1 MANSKIEQGT
11 PTMEQTLN
19 KQEVFFL
26 KYKKAIVIAVVAVI
40 VIIAGSI
47 AYNTFYA
54 GPREDKAATAM
65 AKAQELFAA
74 QQYELAL
81 KGDKSFEGFLQV
93 ASNYSGTDAANLA
106 NLYAG
111 LCYANLDKWQDAVK
125 YLDQFSSQDD
135 AFISPSAMAAL
146 GNAYAHTKQIDKAV
160 SCLKKAADMANSE
173 AKDGVNISVAPTC
186 LMQAA
191 RLLESQNKNDEALSI
206 YKEIKTK
213 YVKSYYNS
221 EIDKYIERLTK

>member
-1 MANSKIEQGT
+1 MANKIDFGANSHVETPSKSEAIFVKFK
-11 PTMEQTLN
+11 
-19 KQEVFFL
+19 KQIL
-26 KYKKAIVIAVVAVI
+26 IAVAAII
-40 VIIAGSI
+40 VIIAGVI
-47 AYNTFYA
+47 LYNAYVA

-74 QQYELAL
+74 QQYDLAL

-125 YLDQFSSQDD
+125 YLDQFSTKDD
-135 AFISPSAMAAL
+135 AFISPSSMAAL

-160 SCLKKAADMANSE
+160 SCLKKAADMANAE
-173 AKDGVNISVAPTC
+173 AKDGVNISIAPTC

-191 RLLESQNKNDEALSI
+191 RLLESQKKNDEALGI

-221 EIDKYIERLTK
+221 EIDKYIERLNK

>member
-11 PTMEQTLN
+11 PTMEQTIN
-19 KQEVFFL
+19 KQEAFFL
-26 KYKKAIVIAVVAVI
+26 KYKKAIVVAVVAVI

-65 AKAQELFAA
+65 DKAQELFAA

-111 LCYANLDKWQDAVK
+111 LCYANLDKWQDAIK

>member
-1 MANSKIEQGT
+1 MANSKNEQGT

-19 KQEVFFL
+19 KQEAFFL
-26 KYKKAIVIAVVAVI
+26 KYKKAIVCAVVAVI

-47 AYNTFYA
+47 AYNNFYA

-74 QQYELAL
+74 QQYDLAL

-125 YLDQFSSQDD
+125 YLDQFSTKDD
-135 AFISPSAMAAL
+135 AFISPSSMAAL

-160 SCLKKAADMANSE
+160 SCLKKAADMANAE
-173 AKDGVNISVAPTC
+173 AKDGVNISIAPTC

-191 RLLESQNKNDEALSI
+191 RLLESQKKNDEALSI

-221 EIDKYIERLTK
+221 EIDKYIERLNK

>member
-19 KQEVFFL
+19 KQEAFFL
-26 KYKKAIVIAVVAVI
+26 KYKKAIVVAVVAVI

-125 YLDQFSSQDD
+125 YLDQFSTQDD

-173 AKDGVNISVAPTC
+173 AKDDVNISVAPTC

>member
-19 KQEVFFL
+19 KQEAFFL

-54 GPREDKAATAM
+54 GPREDKAATAI

-125 YLDQFSSQDD
+125 YLDQFSTQDD

-191 RLLESQNKNDEALSI
+191 RLLESQNKDDEALSI

>member
-19 KQEVFFL
+19 KQEAFFL
-26 KYKKAIVIAVVAVI
+26 KYKKAIVVAVVAVI

-54 GPREDKAATAM
+54 GPREDKAATSM

>member
-19 KQEVFFL
+19 KQEAFFL
-26 KYKKAIVIAVVAVI
+26 KYKKAIVVAVIAVI

-160 SCLKKAADMANSE
+160 SCFKKAADMANSE

>member
-26 KYKKAIVIAVVAVI
+26 KYKKAIVVAVVAVI

-54 GPREDKAATAM
+54 GPREDKAATAI

>member
-19 KQEVFFL
+19 KQEAFFL
-26 KYKKAIVIAVVAVI
+26 KYKKAIVVAVVAVI

-65 AKAQELFAA
+65 AKAQELFAS

-173 AKDGVNISVAPTC
+173 AKDGVNISIAPTC
-186 LMQAA
+186 LMQVA

-213 YVKSYYNS
+213 YVKSYYYS